1 MTRVD
6 ELWEAIAATTDR
18 TSIFRRV
25 DETHPLSLY
34 AGIDHDGRRV
44 LMLVTA
50 QAPPQLPPPG
60 IVHVVCNQR
69 ENGEFAIILQLG
81 RPEFDEVFGRL
92 CQDLV
97 DATRTAVPALGAE
110 AVLRRLGRWRKL
122 LEVGERTTLSDIA
135 LRGLIGELWFL
146 QHVALHRLGADAAV
160 QGWVGPLDA
169 PQDFIVGQDVF
180 EIKTCAPPA
189 SHVTIASL
197 AQLDAG
203 DAPLRLVVVW
213 LAVAAAGAKDAFSPA
228 QLAHSLRAAFEST
241 ASASTEFALRLAE
254 AGYTDAEEY
263 ARMWYH
269 VANVRFYRVRD
280 DFPRLTRAVVPP
292 GVRDATY
299 TIALDAC
306 APFEEH
312 IE

>member
-34 AGIDHDGRRV
+34 AGIDHDGRRG

-50 QAPPQLPPPG
+50 QTPPQLPPPG

-146 QHVALHRLGADAAV
+146 QHVALHRLGAMLAFAKPGEVPQVALAV
-160 QGWVGPLDA
+160 WARHMSGK
-169 PQDFIVGQDVF
+169 F
-180 EIKTCAPPA
+180 PA
-189 SHVTIASL
+189 NVNFQNI
-197 AQLDAG
+197 QE
-203 DAPLRLVVVW
+203 
-213 LAVAAAGAKDAFSPA
+213 VAAAIHLELLHEPISIVLGLFRSFTRRKRRQVANCLPERYVFLQSLGSISGDIDTGRRC
-228 QLAHSLRAAFEST
+228 QLATEITGYVRPCSNDELPLPLLGHSQLGRLLHLPMDPVAHRPCFVLHLGEVLA
-241 ASASTEFALRLAE
+241 ALR
-254 AGYTDAEEY
+254 
-263 ARMWYH
+263 
-269 VANVRFYRVRD
+269 
-280 DFPRLTRAVVPP
+280 
-292 GVRDATY
+292 
-299 TIALDAC
+299 
-306 APFEEH
+306 
-312 IE
+312 

>member
-6 ELWEAIAATTDR
+6 ELWNTIAATTDR
-18 TSIFRRV
+18 TNVFRRV

-69 ENGEFAIILQLG
+69 ENGEFAMILQLG

-122 LEVGERTTLSDIA
+122 LEVGQRTTLSDTA
-135 LRGLIGELWFL
+135 LRGLVGELWFL
-146 QHVALHRLGADAAV
+146 QHVAFRRLSLDAAV

-169 PQDFIVGQDVF
+169 PQDFIVGEDVF

-197 AQLDAG
+197 QQLDAG
-203 DAPLRLVVVW
+203 EAPLHLVVVW
-213 LAVAAAGAKDAFSPA
+213 LAGATAGAKDAFNPA
-228 QLAHSLRAAFEST
+228 QLVQALRTALETS
-241 ASASTEFALRLAE
+241 ASATTEFALRLAE

-263 ARMWYH
+263 ERTWFH
-269 VANVRFYRVRD
+269 VTNVRYYRVRD
-280 DFPRLTRAVVPP
+280 DFPRLTRVVVPQ
-292 GVRDATY
+292 GLDEVTY
-299 TIALDAC
+299 TLALNAC
-306 APFEEH
+306 APFEQH

>member
-1 MTRVD
+1 MPSRQPPTAPSV
-6 ELWEAIAATTDR
+6 
-18 TSIFRRV
+18 FRRV

-50 QAPPQLPPPG
+50 NVPPQLPPPG

-97 DATRTAVPALGAE
+97 DATRTAVPTLGAE

-122 LEVGERTTLSDIA
+122 LEVGQRTTLSDAA

-146 QHVALHRLGADAAV
+146 QHVALRRLGADAAV

-169 PQDFIVGQDVF
+169 PQDFIVGEEVF
-180 EIKTCAPPA
+180 EIKTCTPAA

-197 AQLDAG
+197 AATRRRRRTIVLSG
-203 DAPLRLVVVW
+203 
-213 LAVAAAGAKDAFSPA
+213 
-228 QLAHSLRAAFEST
+228 
-241 ASASTEFALRLAE
+241 RLACRRRRRCD
-254 AGYTDAEEY
+254 GS
-263 ARMWYH
+263 
-269 VANVRFYRVRD
+269 V
-280 DFPRLTRAVVPP
+280 
-292 GVRDATY
+292 
-299 TIALDAC
+299 
-306 APFEEH
+306 
-312 IE
+312 